1 MVSGFFL
8 ELSGTVG
15 VLHIAEVS
23 VNRRTG
29 ISYIFLLLCR
39 TVHPF
44 VTDFVTAVQCFLLL
58 SNNYTGVRGFS
69 LVNIHLP
76 GYDTV

>member
-8 ELSGTVG
+8 EPSGTAG
-15 VLHIAEVS
+15 ILHIAEVS
-23 VNRRTG
+23 VNRTG

-44 VTDFVTAVQCFLLL
+44 VIDFVTAVQCFLLL
-58 SNNYTGVRGFS
+58 SNNYTGV
-69 LVNIHLP
+69 
-76 GYDTV
+76 